1 MTAYD
6 HQVAEAARA
15 MWFSG
20 VRQWPVRPMPEALR
34 GFTRFVLDEAW
45 EQIRTH
51 RRRAGLLG
59 RSETQCLDLGARMDA
74 AGVTAY
80 ELSKALGV
88 APDTARKWSL
98 GICRPSPVSHA
109 RIVAYLEAKEAE

>member
-6 HQVAEAARA
+6 HQVTEAARV

-20 VRQWPVRPMPEALR
+20 VRQWPLRPMPEALQR
-34 GFTRFVLDEAW
+34 FTLFVLDEAW

-51 RRRAGLLG
+51 RRRAGVMG
-59 RSETQCLDLGARMDA
+59 RRETQSMDLGERMDA

-80 ELSKALGV
+80 ELSKV
-88 APDTARKWSL
+88 MDVSNDTARKWAL
-98 GICRPSPVSHA
+98 GVCKPSPAYYA
-109 RIVAYLEAKEAE
+109 RIVAYLETKEAE